1 MEISKNLSY
10 EEHIF
15 MSKKQY
21 SKELKLELVKKHLE
35 DGISYWKLGKEY
47 GIEASIIRR
56 WGHKYETFGEDGL
69 EKQNAD
75 LCNYSAEFKKKIV
88 LEYLG
93 GDITSQDLAA
103 KYKIHAP
110 STVRTWIKQYNNH
123 EDLTNSRKE
132 GVYLMA
138 KNGARKNTT
147 LEERINIVEECIN
160 TGCNYSSTANKYGC
174 SYGQVYAWVRKYKD
188 KGIEGLYD
196 RRGKNKAISQLSDIE
211 KLKAENRLLK
221 AQTQQQQMEIDFLKK
236 LDEIERR

>member
-15 MSKKQY
+15 MSRKQY
-21 SKELKLELVKKHLE
+21 SKELKLELVKQHLE
-35 DGISYWKLGKEY
+35 EGVSYWKLGKQY

-56 WGHKYETFGEDGL
+56 WGQKYETFGEDGL
-69 EKQNAD
+69 AKQNAD

-88 LEYLG
+88 LEYLEG
-93 GDITSQDLAA
+93 NITSQDLAA

-110 STVRTWIKQYNNH
+110 TTVRAWVKQYNSH
-123 EDLTNSRKE
+123 IDLTDSRKE
-132 GVYLMA
+132 GVYLMV

-147 LEERINIVEECIN
+147 LEERISIVEECIGS
-160 TGCNYSSTANKYGC
+160 GCNYALTANKYEC
-174 SYGQVYAWVRKYKD
+174 SYGQVYSWVNKYKE

-196 RRGKNKAISQLSDIE
+196 RRGKTKDTSQLSEIE
-211 KLKAENRLLK
+211 RLKAENRLLK
-221 AQTQQQQMEIDFLKK
+221 AQSLQQQMEIDFLKK

>member
-1 MEISKNLSY
+1 
-10 EEHIF
+10 
-15 MSKKQY
+15 MSRKQY
-21 SKELKLELVKKHLE
+21 SKELKLKLVKKHLE

-93 GDITSQDLAA
+93 GNITSQDLAA

-132 GVYLMA
+132 GMPFKPNSFFKFNVNHYDFFINLRDLH
-138 KNGARKNTT
+138 KIFYT
-147 LEERINIVEECIN
+147 LIC
-160 TGCNYSSTANKYGC
+160 
-174 SYGQVYAWVRKYKD
+174 
-188 KGIEGLYD
+188 
-196 RRGKNKAISQLSDIE
+196 
-211 KLKAENRLLK
+211 LL
-221 AQTQQQQMEIDFLKK
+221 DG
-236 LDEIERR
+236 

>member
-1 MEISKNLSY
+1 MLTYIFRYFCCKCVANRISFTTFLDIPPRFK
-10 EEHIF
+10 
-15 MSKKQY
+15 
-21 SKELKLELVKKHLE
+21 
-35 DGISYWKLGKEY
+35 GKEKPQKHAVLICSPY
-47 GIEASIIRR
+47 GRQ
-56 WGHKYETFGEDGL
+56 WKYP
-69 EKQNAD
+69 KI
-75 LCNYSAEFKKKIV
+75 YHKKKIV

-93 GDITSQDLAA
+93 GNITSQDLAA

-160 TGCNYSSTANKYGC
+160 TGCNYASTANKYGC

>member
-1 MEISKNLSY
+1 MISPEQSGDIKKNY
-10 EEHIF
+10 C
-15 MSKKQY
+15 
-21 SKELKLELVKKHLE
+21 
-35 DGISYWKLGKEY
+35 
-47 GIEASIIRR
+47 
-56 WGHKYETFGEDGL
+56 GHKIELFLDNLGNQELDNL
-69 EKQNAD
+69 RDHKH
-75 LCNYSAEFKKKIV
+75 
-88 LEYLG
+88 EYLG
-93 GDITSQDLAA
+93 GNITSQDLAF

-123 EDLTNSRKE
+123 EDLTDSRKE

-138 KNGARKNTT
+138 KNGVRKNTT
-147 LEERINIVEECIN
+147 LEERISIVEECIN
-160 TGCNYSSTANKYGC
+160 TGCDYASVANKYGC

>member
-1 MEISKNLSY
+1 
-10 EEHIF
+10 
-15 MSKKQY
+15 MSRKQY

-75 LCNYSAEFKKKIV
+75 LCNYSAE
-88 LEYLG
+88 Y
-93 GDITSQDLAA
+93 
-103 KYKIHAP
+103 
-110 STVRTWIKQYNNH
+110 
-123 EDLTNSRKE
+123 
-132 GVYLMA
+132 GV
-138 KNGARKNTT
+138 RKNTT
-147 LEERINIVEECIN
+147 LEERISIVEECIN
-160 TGCNYSSTANKYGC
+160 TGCDYVSVANKYGC